1 MTPRLARRGAGGRGR
16 HCSCHHGA
24 TSARARGR
32 AKPHAKHPRRPRGN
46 RFPIQPTITQSEHLS
61 ASQQRETAV
70 EIAVETG
77 IISDTHH
84 WVPTKGSTGMES
96 EHERDT

>member
-16 HCSCHHGA
+16 HCA
-24 TSARARGR
+24 AITEPLRRARGGLNLMR
-32 AKPHAKHPRRPRGN
+32 STPVGPGQQVPHPA
-46 RFPIQPTITQSEHLS
+46 TITQSEHLS

-70 EIAVETG
+70 EIA
-77 IISDTHH
+77 IISEQSLGPNEGINR
-84 WVPTKGSTGMES
+84 VES